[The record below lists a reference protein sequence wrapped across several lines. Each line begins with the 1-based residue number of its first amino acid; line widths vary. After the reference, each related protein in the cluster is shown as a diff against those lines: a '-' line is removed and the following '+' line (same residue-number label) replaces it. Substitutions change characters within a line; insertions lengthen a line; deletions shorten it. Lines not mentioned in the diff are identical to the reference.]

1 VAVRAVDAEA
11 ILYERQ
17 LPASD
22 TVSSNQWSFRLRC
35 SWVSRLLQV
44 VCIALHNSAAVLA
57 HVIESSERT
66 VYLCNWERLAAGERE
81 RSLTFQESVLQV
93 RPFADSCCI
102 CLSFTLSC
110 EQVAL
115 VQNVCTVRLKTV
127 VHIVDLHTIRILQVP
142 SILISVFA
150 CFQINILML
159 AAISFGRRCQLRK

>member
-93 RPFADSCCI
+93 RPFADS
-102 CLSFTLSC
+102 
-110 EQVAL
+110 
-115 VQNVCTVRLKTV
+115 VCTVRLKTV